1 MNNREKFLQEYTG
14 YILVKDIDAVISML
28 QGTIENLRNISN
40 NPECETAKIDFCT
53 ELAFTSKECTFV
65 LFNWLPK
72 SDKKGD

>member
-1 MNNREKFLQEYTG
+1 MDKNIRLQQEYTG

-53 ELAFTSKECTFV
+53 ELAFTSKECTLV
-65 LFNWLPK
+65 LFNWLPE